1 MLRVIAGLAVI
12 AVMAA
17 VGWWWLSDGESAAAP
32 QRPPTT
38 VNVVPAISRPLSD
51 NLEVVGTARATRAIV
66 LVTQVDG
73 RVDKIH
79 FQESQDVE
87 AGDLLVTLDARAAR
101 AETDRTRA
109 DYQLS
114 LIHI

>member
-12 AVMAA
+12 AVLAA
-17 VGWWWLSDGESAAAP
+17 AGWWWLSGGESAAAP
-32 QRPPTT
+32 QRPATT

-79 FQESQDVE
+79 FRK
-87 AGDLLVTLDARAAR
+87 AREWKPATCR
-101 AETDRTRA
+101 
-109 DYQLS
+109 
-114 LIHI
+114 